1 MQIDYCNTT
10 EKMKIVLILSALLTL
25 VGCSSGSK
33 YFTGRI
39 VKMYYA
45 EEHMC
50 HSEDYKRLTFD
61 IVVVHT
67 PHHTHHHR
75 LQNEEFSVWVA
86 NSEEVKRFS
95 VSEKFFDSHKPGD
108 KVTIKL

>member
-1 MQIDYCNTT
+1 MRI
-10 EKMKIVLILSALLTL
+10 ILILSILLTF
-25 VGCSSGSK
+25 VSCSSESK

-50 HSEDYKRLTFD
+50 HSDYKSFSYD
-61 IVVVHT
+61 IIVVHT
-67 PHHTHHHR
+67 PPHHHHHHH
-75 LQNEEFSVWVA
+75 LDEEEFSIWVA
-86 NSEEVKRFS
+86 NSEEVRKFY
-95 VSEKFFDSHKPGD
+95 VSEGFFDSHKPGD